1 MSKKIF
7 KAIGLMSGTSLDG
20 IDAAII
26 TTDGDEIFEFGEF
39 ITVEYEPRLQ
49 ERLRRAVVDKEV
61 NDDELERDM
70 TLAHADAVHQLLSL
84 AQAPH
89 GLAASMAL
97 PSEASLPH
105 ESSSSHES
113 ESVGEPAMSPRSGA
127 PSERKQDA
135 KGSDY
140 IIGFHGQ
147 TIVHRPDLGWSNQI
161 GDGELLAKET
171 GIETVYD
178 FRNEDMRHG
187 GQGAPLVPVF
197 HRAIT
202 HNVQK
207 PIAIVN
213 IGGVANVTWIRENG
227 EMLAFDTGP
236 GNAMINDI
244 VKEHFGKDYDEGG
257 KIAASGTVDEEI
269 LADYVEDE
277 YFNIKP
283 PKSLDRDHFNLDK
296 VKDLEPKD
304 AVATLTAFTAMSI
317 MMSNSYFDNPVE
329 KFYICGGGRHNA
341 RIMQTLGARAA
352 PIEEIGHNG
361 DAFEA
366 QAFAYLAV
374 RAKLGL
380 PITFPSTTGCK
391 DSPVRGIAK
400 ISG

>member
-1 MSKKIF
+1 MDKKIF

-26 TTDGDEIFEFGEF
+26 TTDGEEIFEFGEF
-39 ITVEYEPRLQ
+39 ITVPYEQSLY
-49 ERLRRAVVDKEV
+49 ERLHKAVADKEV
-61 NDDELERDM
+61 NDDTLERDM
-70 TLAHADAVHQLLSL
+70 TLAHADAVKKVL
-84 AQAPH
+84 AMD
-89 GLAASMAL
+89 SER
-97 PSEASLPH
+97 SEASAL
-105 ESSSSHES
+105 SAQSH
-113 ESVGEPAMSPRSGA
+113 A
-127 PSERKQDA
+127 PLEL
-135 KGSDY
+135 

-147 TIVHRPDLGWSNQI
+147 TIIHRPDLGWSNQI

-178 FRNEDMRHG
+178 FRNQDMRHG

-202 HNVQK
+202 HGVEK
-207 PIAIVN
+207 PVGIVN
-213 IGGVANVTWIRENG
+213 IGGVANVTWIRQNG

-244 VKEHFGKDYDEGG
+244 MKREFGKEYDDSG
-257 KIAASGTVDEEI
+257 KVAASGIVDEEI
-269 LADYVEDE
+269 LAEYVEDE
-277 YFNIKP
+277 YFKTHP
-283 PKSLDRDHFNLDK
+283 PKSLDRDHFNLER
-296 VKDLEPKD
+296 VKDLKPED

-317 MMSNSYFDNPVE
+317 MMSNSYFDTPVE
-329 KFYICGGGRHNA
+329 KFYICGGGRHNK
-341 RIMQTLGARAA
+341 RIMETLGERAA

-391 DSPVRGIAK
+391 ESPTKDTARMVNID
-400 ISG
+400 